1 MNPLAYF
8 RAGDWLVVLVGS
20 FFTAWLVANLWQGGV
35 AQKVIIRAGGQLFAE
50 TSLDQTQSI
59 VVPGPLG
66 ASVVEINSGR
76 VRVASDPSP
85 RQLCVKQG
93 WLARAGDAALCLP
106 NQISVELVG
115 ATRRYDSL
123 NY

>member
-1 MNPLAYF
+1 MNPLVYF
-8 RAGDWLVVLVGS
+8 RAGDWLVVLLGGLV
-20 FFTAWLVANLWQGGV
+20 TAWLIANLWQGGV
-35 AQKVIIRAGGQLFAE
+35 AQKVIIRVGGQLFAE
-50 TSLDQTQSI
+50 TSLDQTKSV

-93 WLARAGDAALCLP
+93 WLARAGDAAL
-106 NQISVELVG
+106 
-115 ATRRYDSL
+115 
-123 NY
+123 

>member
-1 MNPLAYF
+1 MNPLVYF
-8 RAGDWLVVLVGS
+8 RVGDGLVILLGAL
-20 FFTAWLVANLWQGGV
+20 FTAWLVATLWQGGT

-50 TSLDQTQSI
+50 TSLDKTQHI

-66 ASVVEINSGR
+66 TSVVEIASGR
-76 VRVASDPSP
+76 VRVSADPSP

-115 ATRRYDSL
+115 ATRRFDSL